1 MRSASPMNTDE
12 PVHASAARM
21 YDYYLGGTHNFAVD
35 RQRAEE
41 VIALL
46 PITPMIMRANRQF
59 LRRAVRFCAE
69 QGVNQFLDLGAG
81 IPTEG
86 PVHEVVASVTS
97 DYRVL
102 YVDSEEAAAV
112 YGREILGSDPR
123 CAFLHAD
130 ICDTDAVLDSPEAK
144 GLLDLSQP
152 VAVLLFSVL
161 QFVPDAADPW
171 GVVARYRDRLAEGSH
186 LALSH
191 ATAEGLQAQSGDV
204 TAIYSK
210 TDNPIRYRSDEDVYA
225 MFEGF
230 KLVEP
235 GMTRIPEWCR
245 PGNELDGEY
254 VGKVFGL
261 AGVGVKAGTA
271 SEATGGP
278 GGRVRR

>member
-1 MRSASPMNTDE
+1 MNTPE

-21 YDYYLGGTHNFAVD
+21 YDYYLGGTHNFTVD

-46 PITPMIMRANRQF
+46 PITPTIMRANRQF

-69 QGVNQFLDLGAG
+69 QGVDQFLDLGAG

-86 PVHEVVASVTS
+86 PVHEVVGEVTP

-112 YGREILGSDPR
+112 YGRQILGSDPR

-130 ICDTDAVLDSPEAK
+130 ICDIDAVLDSPEANK
-144 GLLDLSQP
+144 VLDLSRP

-171 GVVARYRDRLAEGSH
+171 GVVAAYRDRLADGSY

-191 ATAEGLQAQSGDV
+191 ATAEGLAAQSGDV
-204 TAIYSK
+204 TAVYSK
-210 TDNPIRYRSDEDVYA
+210 TDNPIRYRSDDAVRA

-230 KLVEP
+230 NLVEP
-235 GMTRIPEWCR
+235 GMTRIPEWR
-245 PGNELDGEY
+245 MPGKESDERY

-261 AGVGVKAGTA
+261 AGVGVKDGTA
-271 SEATGGP
+271 SGAMRGAR
-278 GGRVRR
+278 GRVRR

>member
-1 MRSASPMNTDE
+1 
-12 PVHASAARM
+12 M

-46 PITPMIMRANRQF
+46 PITPTIMRANRQF

-69 QGVNQFLDLGAG
+69 QGVDQFLDLGAG

-86 PVHEVVASVTS
+86 PVHEVVGAVTP

-112 YGREILGSDPR
+112 YGREILGGDPR

-130 ICDTDAVLDSPEAK
+130 ICDIDAVLDSPEAK
-144 GLLDLSQP
+144 GLLDLSRP

-171 GVVARYRDRLAEGSH
+171 GVVARYRDRLADGSY

-191 ATAEGLQAQSGDV
+191 ATDEGLQAQSEDV

-210 TDNPIRYRSDEDVYA
+210 TDNPIQYRGDDDIHA
-225 MFEGF
+225 MFDGF
-230 KLVEP
+230 DLVEP
-235 GMTRIPEWCR
+235 GLTRIPEWRR
-245 PGNELDGEY
+245 PGNEVDGEY

-261 AGVGVKAGTA
+261 AGVGAKSGTA
-271 SEATGGP
+271 SEATSGP
-278 GGRVRR
+278 GGTVRR